1 MLTTLFSAE
10 AWLDVSGRGGTPYVV
25 PSSASSLR
33 EADLERSERPKKGEN
48 IGEES
53 KNYPLKSGKLQN
65 VCIRFPKPLSC
76 LV

>member
-53 KNYPLKSGKLQN
+53 KN
-65 VCIRFPKPLSC
+65 
-76 LV
+76 

>member
-10 AWLDVSGRGGTPYVV
+10 AWLDVSGRGGTPHVV

-33 EADLERSERPKKGEN
+33 EADLERSERPKKGEK
-48 IGEES
+48 IRRREQ
-53 KNYPLKSGKLQN
+53 KLPLKSGKMQN
-65 VCIRFPKPLSC
+65 VGIRFPKPLSC